1 MRVLI
6 YFESADSIKRSGI
19 GRAMRHQL
27 TALRYAGVETV
38 TRPSEG
44 AFDIAHINTYWPKS
58 WKLLKKCRKA
68 GIPVIVH
75 GHSTYEDFQN
85 SFRLWRLIYPLYR
98 LCLRHMYSRADRII
112 APTPYARDLIASYPF
127 VKCPVTSVSNGIDIS
142 EYREDTEAQRLFRE
156 RFCIGKDVPFVM
168 GVGFPFE
175 RKGIQDFFEL
185 ARRFPQVKFIW
196 FGSLER
202 ILTSTKVLKWIRQKP
217 ENVLMPG
224 YVAGE
229 VIRGAFQCAKA
240 LLFLSLEETE
250 GIVVLEALASG
261 CPVICR
267 NIGVYKEW
275 LSDGFNAH
283 IGGNVDDFEKILSD
297 LLENGERQEILVNG
311 FRTAQERD
319 LPRIGEE
326 LKQNYEELLEM
337 N

>member
-6 YFESADSIKRSGI
+6 YFESADTIKRSGI

-27 TALRYAGVETV
+27 KALEYAGVETV
-38 TRPSEG
+38 TDPAEVP
-44 AFDIAHINTYWPKS
+44 FDIAHINTYWPRS
-58 WKLLKKCRKA
+58 WKTLRKCRKA

-75 GHSTYEDFQN
+75 GHSTYEDFRN
-85 SFRLWRLIYPLYR
+85 SFRLWRLMEPFYR
-98 LCLRHMYSRADRII
+98 ICLKHMYSRADMII

-127 VKCPVTSVSNGIDIS
+127 VKCPVTSVSNGIDLA
-142 EYREDTEAQRLFRE
+142 EYKEDPEAKRIFRE
-156 RFCIGKDVPFVM
+156 KFGIGENDAFVM

-175 RKGIQDFFEL
+175 RKGIRDFFEL

-202 ILTSTKVLKWIRQKP
+202 ILTSTKVLRWIKDRP

-224 YVAGE
+224 YCEGR

-250 GIVVLEALASG
+250 GIVVLEALASR

-267 NIGVYKEW
+267 DIGVYREW
-275 LSDGFNAH
+275 LSDGANAH
-283 IGGNVDDFEKILSD
+283 LGSNNDDFERILSG
-297 LLENGERQEILVNG
+297 LLENGEEQRILDSGYETV
-311 FRTAQERD
+311 RERD
-319 LPRIGEE
+319 LEKIGAL
-326 LKQNYEELLEM
+326 LKSEYEELLT
-337 N
+337 